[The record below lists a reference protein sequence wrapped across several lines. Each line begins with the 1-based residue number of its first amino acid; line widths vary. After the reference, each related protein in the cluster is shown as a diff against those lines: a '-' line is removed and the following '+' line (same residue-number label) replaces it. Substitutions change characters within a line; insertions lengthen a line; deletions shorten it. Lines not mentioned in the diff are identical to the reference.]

1 MSAEASVELS
11 AAELRELRKKEKQ
24 EKKAQKAAADKP
36 QWGTGKKDEKKAE
49 KVVEA
54 EPELVYTAPGD
65 FKDLSHPME
74 KAYDPS
80 RVEKSWADWWENKG
94 FFTPDAEA
102 AKNVPEARKFVMCI
116 PPPNVTG
123 SLHIGHTLTDAIEDS
138 LTRWHRMRGDVSLWV
153 PGIDHAGIATQT
165 VVERMILKEEGK
177 TRHDYGRDA
186 FLEKVWQW
194 KEQYGGKIKHQTHKI
209 GCSVDWTREAFT
221 MDEKRSVAVTEAF
234 VRMFEKG
241 LIYRDTRLVSWCP
254 HLRTALSDIEVD
266 TVQIDGPTK
275 MIVPGFKGDVEVG
288 VLHKFEYKVKG
299 VEGRSLIV
307 ATTRIETM
315 LGDVAVAVH
324 PDDERYKD
332 LIGMELIHPFH
343 PERKVV
349 VIADGILVDPTFG
362 TGAVKI
368 TPAHDQNDYQCGRR
382 HHLPFINILSENG
395 HILPEQGGALFGGL
409 HRFEVRSKIITEL
422 TKLGLYHGKMA
433 NPMALGVCSRSGD
446 IIEPFLIPQWW
457 VNCKGMAARA
467 TDAVRNKE
475 LTILPST
482 HEQTWFKWLDNI
494 QDWCVSRQLW
504 WGHRIPAYKIVSPA
518 RPADV
523 EEGQW
528 WVVGRDEAE
537 AIENAK
543 KKTGAADVKLARDED
558 VLDTWFSSGLF
569 PFATMG
575 WPNKTADM
583 EAFFP
588 NSILE
593 TGHDILFFWVAR
605 MVMMSLEL
613 MDCLPFKTVYLHA
626 MVRDKSG
633 RKMSKSLG
641 NVVDPLE
648 IIEGITLD
656 DIIAKLKGGNLKESE
671 LERAIKDKS
680 EDFPE
685 GIPACGA
692 DALRYGL
699 LAYTKQGQNVNLDI
713 KRVIGY
719 RQFCNK
725 LWNATKFALM
735 RFPEGFKAQGFNMSQ
750 LTWADRWILSRL
762 SAATEGANKAFE
774 NYEFSDAVTST
785 YNFWLYELCDVY
797 LELLK
802 PRFPA
807 SSEEKYDLT
816 EDQRTALEVLYTC
829 LDKGLRLLH
838 PMTPFVTEEL
848 YHRIPS
854 SHWKAESIS
863 IADYPQ
869 AVRSHTAPVV
879 EEEMAVFLKTVSG
892 IRSLL
897 ATTGIPPS
905 QATIYYD
912 TRVERITL
920 SAQSLEVK
928 TLSKVLAAYPKSA
941 APQNARLLEDV
952 VEGISIFIDLG
963 ALSNETV
970 VAVKTRIEKKAQTT
984 ENDLQRLEKKM
995 SGPGYEKAQQEA
1007 KDQDAKTLAELKN
1020 ASEKLAASLAAL
1032 SL

>member
-1 MSAEASVELS
+1 
-11 AAELRELRKKEKQ
+11 
-24 EKKAQKAAADKP
+24 
-36 QWGTGKKDEKKAE
+36 
-49 KVVEA
+49 
-54 EPELVYTAPGD
+54 
-65 FKDLSHPME
+65 ME
-74 KAYDPS
+74 KAYDPT
-80 RVEKSWADWWENKG
+80 RVEKSWADWWEKKG
-94 FFTPDAEA
+94 YFTPDAEA
-102 AKNVPEARKFVMCI
+102 AKAVPHSRKFVMVI

-123 SLHIGHTLTDAIEDS
+123 SLHIGHTLTDAVEDS

-165 VVERMILKEEGK
+165 VVERMILKDEGK
-177 TRHDYGRDA
+177 TRHDYGREK
-186 FLEKVWQW
+186 FLDKVWEW
-194 KEQYGGKIKHQTHKI
+194 KNQYGGKIKHQTQKL
-209 GCSVDWTREAFT
+209 GCSVDWSREAFT
-221 MDEKRSVAVTEAF
+221 MDEKRSAAVTEAF
-234 VRMFEKG
+234 VRMFDKG

-266 TVQIDGPTK
+266 TIQIDAPTK

-299 VEGRSLIV
+299 MEDRSLIV

-332 LIGMELIHPFH
+332 LIGKELVHPFH
-343 PERKVV
+343 QDRKLV

-382 HHLPFINILSENG
+382 HNLPFINILSENG
-395 HILPEQGGALFGGL
+395 HVLPEMGGLLFGGL
-409 HRFEVRSKIITEL
+409 HRFEVRTKIIDEL
-422 TKLGLYHGKMA
+422 TKLGLYHGKLA

-457 VNCKGMAARA
+457 VDCKDMAARA
-467 TDAVRNKE
+467 VAAVRTKE
-475 LTILPST
+475 LTILPSA
-482 HEQTWFKWLDNI
+482 HEQTWFKWLENI

-518 RPADV
+518 RPADLG
-523 EEGQW
+523 EADW
-528 WVVGRDEAE
+528 WVVGRNEEEARTR
-537 AIENAK
+537 AVA
-543 KKTGAADVKLARDED
+543 KTGVENVVLERDED

-575 WPNKTADM
+575 WPEKTADLD
-583 EAFFP
+583 AFFP

-648 IIEGITLD
+648 IIEGITLEE
-656 DIIAKLKGGNLKESE
+656 IIQKLHAGNLRQSE
-671 LERAIKDKS
+671 LERAVKDKS

-713 KRVIGY
+713 MRVIGY

-735 RFPEGFKAQGFNMSQ
+735 RFPADFKAQGFNPAN

-762 SAATEGANKAFE
+762 SAAAEGANRAFE

-785 YNFWLYELCDVY
+785 YNFWLYDLCDVY

-802 PRFPA
+802 PRFPHA
-807 SSEEKYDLT
+807 SVTADNENAPSLSV
-816 EDQRTALEVLYTC
+816 DQRTALEVLYLC

-848 YHRIPS
+848 YHRIPTS
-854 SHWKAESIS
+854 EWKSESITM
-863 IADYPQ
+863 ADYPLS
-869 AVRSHTAPVV
+869 VRSHVAPLV
-879 EEEMAVFLKTVSG
+879 EEEMTVFLKTVSG

-897 ATTGIPPS
+897 ATTGIPSS
-905 QATIYYD
+905 QANIFYD
-912 TRVERITL
+912 THHERIHL
-920 SAQSLEVK
+920 SEQTLEVK
-928 TLSKVLAAYPKSA
+928 TLAKVAFAAPKSA
-941 APQNARLLEDV
+941 AAADAKLLEDV
-952 VEGISIFIDLG
+952 VEGISIFIDLS
-963 ALSNETV
+963 ALQVDTLT
-970 VAVKTRIEKKAQTT
+970 AVKTRIEKKAQTT
-984 ENDLQRLEKKM
+984 ERDLERLEKKI
-995 SGPGYEKAQQEA
+995 SGPGYEKAAAEA
-1007 KDQDAKTLAELKN
+1007 KEQDYKTLAELKS
-1020 ASEKLAASLAAL
+1020 AQEKLSASLAAL
-1032 SL
+1032 SI